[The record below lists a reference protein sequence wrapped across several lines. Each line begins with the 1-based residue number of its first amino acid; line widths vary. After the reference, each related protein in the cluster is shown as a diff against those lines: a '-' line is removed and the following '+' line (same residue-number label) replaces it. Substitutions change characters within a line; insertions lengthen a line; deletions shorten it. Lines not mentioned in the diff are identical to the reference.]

1 MHTNNISTANIES
14 NNIESYITLLRQ
26 LDDELP
32 AAEYIKSQLP
42 YPILTKL
49 TETSTQ
55 QEILQF
61 EAEVQCNASSIP
73 APSGCGHHGYL
84 WITMYSKQH
93 QRATN
98 TPILWDEISDWEH
111 TFVLD
116 WVLKDM
122 IVQAL
127 DSPQYFD
134 CTLPLAL
141 VLNGLRTAYGNSWGY
156 SWGKDKAWMQKWV
169 TQPTQFEDSTIAKR
183 QLLQQISRANIK
195 VSTTT
200 EEGTSD
206 FEVSTTSEHP
216 QSGTH
221 RYNSNN
227 DNTTADNA
235 TAAKPVQANTTIIN
249 CTTLPTESQPS
260 VNAESQRNIIKGKVK
275 SFNQ

>member
-32 AAEYIKSQLP
+32 AAAYIKSQLP

-61 EAEVQCNASSIP
+61 EAEVQCNASSIL

-84 WITMYSKQH
+84 WITMYNIQH

-111 TFVLD
+111 TFILD

-127 DSPQYFD
+127 DSPQNFD

-141 VLNGLRTAYGNSWGY
+141 VLSGLRAAYGNL
-156 SWGKDKAWMQKWV
+156 WGKDKAWRQKWV
-169 TQPTQFEDSTIAKR
+169 NQPTSFEDSTIAKQ

-195 VSTTT
+195 VSTTS
-200 EEGTSD
+200 EEVTSN
-206 FEVSTTSEHP
+206 FEVTTITSALSEHP

-227 DNTTADNA
+227 DNTTANNT
-235 TAAKPVQANTTIIN
+235 TAAIPVQANTTIIN
-249 CTTLPTESQPS
+249 CTT
-260 VNAESQRNIIKGKVK
+260 
-275 SFNQ
+275 